1 MVNLVITIDQ
11 VGAWDNTIHMCVQL
25 GIFHIFRI
33 MGMFVQ
39 DYTTG
44 FIEVEMQAE
53 HRKSIEPKNSYRVR
67 SCESYCLY

>member
-1 MVNLVITIDQ
+1 MINFFTMVFLDQSSQILITIDQ

-33 MGMFVQ
+33 MGMFEQ

-44 FIEVEMQAE
+44 FIKVEMQAE
-53 HRKSIEPKNSYRVR
+53 HGK
-67 SCESYCLY
+67 